1 MLVLGIESSCDE
13 TAIAIVNQK
22 FEVLSNVIA
31 SQILDHQ
38 KTMGVVPET
47 AARLHVSKF
56 DPVLKKALNEAGVTM
71 KDIDLITVSNR
82 PGLIGCLVTGCTFA
96 STLGLIHNIPV
107 VGVNHKLG
115 HVYSCLLDLKEEI
128 EFPVVVLSVSGGHN
142 ELYLINSLNEYKELG
157 KTLDDAAGECYDK
170 VAKMLGLKYPGGP
183 EISRLAEFGDSK
195 SIKFPDPLPHQK
207 MNFSFSGLKT
217 NVKNKIQ
224 EFAENGNLE
233 SNKANIASS
242 FQYAINHNLSKK
254 LLYAATQF
262 NSKEVHLVGGVSANK
277 NLRSM
282 ILEKIQKK
290 NLKIKFRHP
299 LNFNFCTDNAAMI
312 ALLGH
317 LKLDNQKAQNVIIP
331 Q

>member
-1 MLVLGIESSCDE
+1 MLVLGVESSCDE
-13 TAIAIVNQK
+13 TAIAIVNEK

-38 KTMGVVPET
+38 KTMGVVPES

-56 DPVLKKALNEAGVTM
+56 DPVLERSLQDAGVTM

-115 HVYSCLLDLKEEI
+115 HVYSTLLDSKEKT
-128 EFPVVVLSVSGGHN
+128 EFPAIVLSVSGGHN
-142 ELYLINSLNEYKELG
+142 ELYLINSLSEYKELG

-170 VAKMLGLKYPGGP
+170 VAKMLGLNYPGGP
-183 EISRLAEFGDSK
+183 EISRLAEFGDPK

-224 EFAENGNLE
+224 EFIENGNFE
-233 SNKANIASS
+233 ENKANIASS

-254 LLYAATQF
+254 LLFAAEKY
-262 NSKEVHLVGGVSANK
+262 NAKEIHLVGGVSANK
-277 NLRSM
+277 NLREM
-282 ILEKIQKK
+282 IKEKISKR
-290 NLKIKFRHP
+290 NLRLKFRHP
-299 LNFNFCTDNAAMI
+299 LSFNFCTDNAAMI

-317 LKLDNQKAQNVIIP
+317 LNLDKQPPENVITP

>member
-13 TAIAIVNQK
+13 TAIAVVNEK

-38 KTMGVVPET
+38 KTMGVVPEL
-47 AARLHVSKF
+47 AARLHVAKF
-56 DPVLKKALNEAGVTM
+56 EPVLKKALKDAQISM

-96 STLGLIHNIPV
+96 STLGLIHQIPV
-107 VGVNHKLG
+107 AGVNHKLG

-128 EFPVVVLSVSGGHN
+128 QYPVVVLSVSGGHN
-142 ELYLINSLNEYKELG
+142 ELYLIKSQQEYQELG
-157 KTLDDAAGECYDK
+157 QTLDDAAGECYDK

-183 EISRLAEFGDSK
+183 EISKLAELGDPK
-195 SIKFPDPLPHQK
+195 AIKFPDPLPHQK

-224 EFAENGNLE
+224 EFQAAGVLEENR
-233 SNKANIASS
+233 AHIASS
-242 FQYAINHNLSKK
+242 FQFAINHNLSKK
-254 LLYAATQF
+254 LLFAAQEF
-262 NSKEVHLVGGVSANK
+262 AAKEVHLVGGVSANK
-277 NLRSM
+277 NLREM
-282 ILEKIQKK
+282 IVNKIQKNK
-290 NLKIKFRHP
+290 LDMKFRHP
-299 LNFNFCTDNAAMI
+299 LSFGFCTDNAAMI
-312 ALLGH
+312 GLLGH
-317 LKLDNQKAQNVIIP
+317 LDLDNQSCKNVITP

>member
-13 TAIAIVNQK
+13 TAVAIVNEN

-38 KTMGVVPET
+38 KTMGVVPES

-56 DPVLKKALNEAGVTM
+56 DPVLKKALSDANLKME
-71 KDIDLITVSNR
+71 DIDLITVSNR

-128 EFPVVVLSVSGGHN
+128 EFPAVVLSVSGGHN
-142 ELYLINSLNEYKELG
+142 ELYLIESLSEYKELG

-183 EISRLAEFGDSK
+183 EISKLAEFGDPK

-224 EFAENGNLE
+224 EFENSSSLDE
-233 SNKANIASS
+233 NKANIASS
-242 FQYAINHNLSKK
+242 FQFAINNNLSKK
-254 LLYAATQF
+254 LLFAAEKY
-262 NSKEVHLVGGVSANK
+262 NAKEVHLVGGVSANK
-277 NLRSM
+277 NLREM
-282 ILEKIQKK
+282 IKKKISKK
-290 NLKIKFRHP
+290 KLNIKFRHP
-299 LNFNFCTDNAAMI
+299 LSFSFCTDNAAMI
-312 ALLGH
+312 SLLGH
-317 LKLDNQKAQNVIIP
+317 LNLDKQTPKNVITP